1 MSGRIFRRR
10 YARFS
15 YTLFQLGFTLKTRTV
30 KSTSAFGRAEEI
42 IPSSRN
48 RNLKTALP
56 IPDTAA
62 LCWKGCRLSKV
73 FSLVGLETNTGIR
86 DTGTLLDFLL

>member
-1 MSGRIFRRR
+1 MVGQSADGYGEGFEQLAIKKPDGEIYVSFWESG
-10 YARFS
+10 
-15 YTLFQLGFTLKTRTV
+15 K
-30 KSTSAFGRAEEI
+30 I
-42 IPSSRN
+42 IASSRN
-48 RNLKTALP
+48 RNSKTALP